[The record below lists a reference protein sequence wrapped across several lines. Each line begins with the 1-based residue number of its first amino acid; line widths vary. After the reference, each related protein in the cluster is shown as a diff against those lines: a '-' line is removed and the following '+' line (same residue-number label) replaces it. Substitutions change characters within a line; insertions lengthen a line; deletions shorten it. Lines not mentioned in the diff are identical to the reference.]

1 MKSIRLFLLLILA
14 FATNASALEIVDY
27 NGKSLAES
35 ITAGKK
41 TLVWFHATWCATCKA
56 QELVLTKIPKD
67 QNQTVIIK
75 VDFDTA
81 TKLRRELK
89 VPTQS
94 TFLVY
99 KSGKEVGRSVGVT
112 DPTELKKLV
121 GD

>member
-1 MKSIRLFLLLILA
+1 MKSIRLLLLLLIA

-35 ITAGKK
+35 ITTGKK
-41 TLVWFHATWCATCKA
+41 TLIWFHATWCATCKA
-56 QELVLTKIPKD
+56 QELVLAKIPKN
-67 QNQTVIIK
+67 QNQTVIVK

-89 VPTQS
+89 VATQS
-94 TFLVY
+94 TFLIY
-99 KSGKEVGRSVGVT
+99 KDGKEVARSVGVT
-112 DPTELKKLV
+112 DPTELKKLI

>member
-1 MKSIRLFLLLILA
+1 LKNIRLLLLLLIA

-27 NGKSLAES
+27 NGKSLTES
-35 ITAGKK
+35 ITTGKK
-41 TLVWFHATWCATCKA
+41 TLVWFHAAWCATCKA
-56 QELVLTKIPKD
+56 QELVLAKIPKD

-75 VDFDTA
+75 IDFDTE

-99 KSGKEVGRSVGVT
+99 KNGKEIGRSVGVT

>member
-1 MKSIRLFLLLILA
+1 MFIALTSS
-14 FATNASALEIVDY
+14 ASALEIVDY

-35 ITAGKK
+35 ITTGKK
-41 TLVWFHATWCATCKA
+41 TLVWFHAAWCATCKA

-75 VDFDTA
+75 VDFDSA

-99 KSGKEVGRSVGVT
+99 RDGKEIARSVGVT
-112 DPTELKKLV
+112 DTNDLKQLV

>member
-1 MKSIRLFLLLILA
+1 MKSIRLFLLLLIA

-35 ITAGKK
+35 ITTGKK

-99 KSGKEVGRSVGVT
+99 KNGKEIGRSVGVT